1 MANITADILDEW
13 DNHLGSKLTNFEDE
27 YKTYLQFKNI
37 ENKLPKKDLVAKNWI
52 NSKEDTSSLY
62 FLFNNMKNKE
72 STTLYKKSDTSN
84 DAYITLWLAKVTQ
97 IAELYQT
104 LNNIPNF
111 EGIDK

>member
-84 DAYITLWLAKVTQ
+84 DAYISFLVVSSRFDSFAGVSRHF
-97 IAELYQT
+97 YF
-104 LNNIPNF
+104 F
-111 EGIDK
+111 EFSDIS